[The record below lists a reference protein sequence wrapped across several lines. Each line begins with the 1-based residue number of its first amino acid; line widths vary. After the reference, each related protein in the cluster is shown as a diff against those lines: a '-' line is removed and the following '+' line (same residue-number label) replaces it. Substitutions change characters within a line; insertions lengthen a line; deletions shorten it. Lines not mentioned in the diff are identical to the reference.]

1 MLRKSEEYYFST
13 RDLMMMAAMAA
24 VGGVAGTYINFIGDF
39 FQSFLGFAGT
49 TQWAAGLHVIWIMLA
64 AAIVRKPG
72 AATVTGI
79 LKGFVEFLSGNT
91 HGLLVLIV
99 NIFAGLIVDLVL
111 LPKKDKQPGWMFY
124 LAAGLSSA
132 SNIFVFQFFASI
144 PRDILTF
151 LAILLTSGVAFI
163 SGIIFGGLVPK
174 SLLVS
179 LYKVGILSEPEK
191 NPGKKNFIW
200 PLAILMLAVALTI
213 STGLYYIN
221 QQSNTQGIQIEGNVV
236 NPFVFPFDYHQINVM
251 EIDSSVNGANRP
263 YARITLEDLVKY
275 SEPLNEPWVLQV
287 NASDGYSFFISKD
300 EIFSNT
306 DLILVSNEVGGHT
319 LYNIEGAHS
328 SKAWIRGV
336 SQMKVISKGQIQV
349 NGMVEKPFIF
359 LPEDWIEE
367 MDSTFLN
374 LDGVSTKLQGVALR
388 FLWTYAQPKSEFGS
402 MEFTCDKKSLNIP
415 SEEFMDNDEMR
426 VFILLGD
433 KGMEFLLGRMNG
445 EVLLRCIH
453 SIEIK

>member
-1 MLRKSEEYYFST
+1 
-13 RDLMMMAAMAA
+13 
-24 VGGVAGTYINFIGDF
+24 
-39 FQSFLGFAGT
+39 
-49 TQWAAGLHVIWIMLA
+49 
-64 AAIVRKPG
+64 
-72 AATVTGI
+72 
-79 LKGFVEFLSGNT
+79 
-91 HGLLVLIV
+91 VLIV

-191 NPGKKNFIW
+191 NPGKRNFIW